1 VRSMARKKTLIK
13 TGLIEYLGMTFDYG
27 GDVDKELSALVKA
40 KELDIFPQTEKH
52 KKPEIVSEIIFSV
65 LFENFL
71 AHKMD
76 TVIAR
81 KEGRNPLTE
90 KIQKQYHRDFTILIE
105 IMGDIP
111 ISSITRKMLEGSIL
125 TFGELPKRNIKP
137 YNKMPIVELL
147 EMEIPD
153 DHRVSSKVPD
163 EVRRLVQGIFRYAL
177 DQEFIQVSPA
187 RDLNLKLTSSRT
199 FASYSKNEIVSLLLA
214 CGKED
219 DMSWKRWIPFLAAYT
234 GARLGELVQL
244 RKKDVRFDS
253 DSGRHYLFITDDAG
267 KVKNENAIR
276 QVPLHKELIDAGF
289 LDLIASANDRLF
301 ESLKREAVTAWFA
314 RLRVGLMIE
323 GCDDYGNRKVFHSFR
338 HTFITQSLSAGSN
351 PLHLQQVVGHERIN
365 TGTTGRYTHE
375 FPLSAILD
383 VVDKVSYL

>member
-1 VRSMARKKTLIK
+1 MLHKYLLRRGNSYYFRWRIPADLRPVFGMTELICSLRTFNQLLASVRAEHFLEAVAGIKRAREAYLAQEIDTAVYVSKLKKHWVDVRSMARKKTLIK
-13 TGLIEYLGMTFDYG
+13 TGLIEYLGMTFDYD

-52 KKPEIVSEIIFSV
+52 KKPERVSEIIFSV

-234 GARLGELVQL
+234 GARLG
-244 RKKDVRFDS
+244 
-253 DSGRHYLFITDDAG
+253 
-267 KVKNENAIR
+267 
-276 QVPLHKELIDAGF
+276 
-289 LDLIASANDRLF
+289 
-301 ESLKREAVTAWFA
+301 
-314 RLRVGLMIE
+314 
-323 GCDDYGNRKVFHSFR
+323 
-338 HTFITQSLSAGSN
+338 
-351 PLHLQQVVGHERIN
+351 
-365 TGTTGRYTHE
+365 
-375 FPLSAILD
+375 
-383 VVDKVSYL
+383 